1 MALPERIPYYTTR
14 AQKSHQKQFTAFVSA
29 NEEVNA
35 NLAGTAYVSHRKD
48 DCRKEDHVQHS
59 VLSRCNHEHKLM
71 PSIYYLDSCIVQN
84 NTQ

>member
-35 NLAGTAYVSHRKD
+35 NLAGTAYVSHRKQRLQKGRL
-48 DCRKEDHVQHS
+48 CEAH
-59 VLSRCNHEHKLM
+59 
-71 PSIYYLDSCIVQN
+71 CIVQVLA
-84 NTQ
+84 